1 VTATIKG
8 VLFDKDGT
16 LLDYGAT
23 WMPANKAVALAAAH
37 GDPVLAKRLL
47 VAGGYDPARN
57 RINANHVLAAGT
69 NPEIAAAW
77 RAYVPDWTL
86 GDLTALLDRVFQAE
100 SAASAAPVADLA
112 PLFSRLKGRGL
123 KLGVATSDSRRG
135 VEVTLGP
142 FAVLDLLDFIS
153 GYDSGHG
160 CKPDPA
166 IVHGFCVAT
175 GLTAAEVAVVGD
187 NLHDLDMGRG
197 AGAGL
202 VVGVLTGTGEHADLG
217 AHADHVLESIADLE
231 ALLDRVS
238 GGA

>member
-1 VTATIKG
+1 MTIKG

-23 WMPANKAVALAAAH
+23 WMPANRAAALAAAH
-37 GDPVLAKRLL
+37 GDPVLAERLL
-47 VAGGYDPARN
+47 VAGGYDPARD
-57 RINANHVLAAGT
+57 RINANRVLAAGT

-77 RAYVPDWTL
+77 RAHVPDWTQA
-86 GDLTALLDRVFQAE
+86 DLTLLLDRVFQAE
-100 SAASAAPVADLA
+100 SAVSAVSVTDLA
-112 PLFSRLKGRGL
+112 PLFLRLKGRGL

-160 CKPDPA
+160 SKPDPA
-166 IVHGFCVAT
+166 AVHGFCAAT
-175 GLTAAEVAVVGD
+175 GLSAAEVAVVGD
-187 NLHDLDMGRG
+187 NLHDLHMGRR

-202 VVGVLTGTGEHADLG
+202 VVGVLTGTGEHADLS
-217 AHADHVLESIADLE
+217 AHADHVLASIVALE
-231 ALLDRVS
+231 DLLDRLS
-238 GGA
+238 AGA

>member
-1 VTATIKG
+1 MSIKG

-23 WMPANKAVALAAAH
+23 WMPANRTAALAAAR

-47 VAGGYDPARN
+47 VAGGYDPARD

-69 NPEIAAAW
+69 APEIAEAW
-77 RAYVPDWTL
+77 RVHVPDWPQAE
-86 GDLTALLDRVFQAE
+86 LTALLDRIFEAE
-100 SAASAAPVADLA
+100 SAAGAAPVTDLA
-112 PLFSRLKGRGL
+112 PLFVRLKDRGL
-123 KLGVATSDSRRG
+123 KLGIATSDSRRG

-160 CKPDPA
+160 SKQDPA
-166 IVHGFCVAT
+166 IVHRFCAAT

-187 NLHDLDMGRG
+187 NLHDLHMGRD

-202 VVGVLTGTGEHADLG
+202 VVGVLTGTGERADLS
-217 AHADHVLESIADLE
+217 AHADHVLESIAELE
-231 ALLDRVS
+231 ALLDRV
-238 GGA
+238 

>member
-1 VTATIKG
+1 VTIKG

-23 WMPANKAVALAAAH
+23 WMPANRAAALAAAR
-37 GDPVLAKRLL
+37 GDPDLAERLL
-47 VAGGYDPARN
+47 IAGGYDPARDRIAAN
-57 RINANHVLAAGT
+57 RVLAAGT
-69 NPEIAAAW
+69 APEIAEAW
-77 RAYVPDWTL
+77 RVHVPDWPQAE
-86 GDLTALLDRVFQAE
+86 LTALLDRIFETE
-100 SAASAAPVADLA
+100 SAAGAAPVTDLA
-112 PLFSRLKGRGL
+112 PLFLRLKGRGL

-160 CKPDPA
+160 SKPDPA
-166 IVHGFCVAT
+166 IVHGFCAAT
-175 GLTAAEVAVVGD
+175 GLMPAEVAVVGD
-187 NLHDLDMGRG
+187 NLHDMYMGRD

-202 VVGVLTGTGEHADLG
+202 VVGVLTGTGEHADLS
-217 AHADHVLESIADLE
+217 AHADHVLDSIVELE

-238 GGA
+238 EPA